1 MVIIPPAVLN
11 PPYDFMP
18 CPDRAGLIDRRMRL
32 QLQQSLEYLQ
42 QCAAEQLAL
51 PLPGLMQVVADMER
65 GLRYPAST
73 FGLYYE
79 LASALMDG
87 NRKEAI
93 GLDQSLAAEV
103 PYEDDEIHVLT
114 LDDVPEPSNRAR
126 YQRLMSTDT
135 SAPLRIVSPPAGQS
149 GKFKRLYQDSL
160 DRLGTT
166 DPALYHEVK
175 AIVRDVILVAGD
187 ASQTYQF
194 AGGSSYMLWGA
205 LFINASMHGDF
216 PAIAEAI
223 AHESAHSLLF
233 GFTIDEPLVENPDED
248 KFVSP
253 LRVDP
258 RPMDGIYH
266 ATYVSARMHLAMNR
280 LLATESLSCGERAWT
295 EKAMDEDAENFRK
308 GDATVCSSARLTQ
321 TGLRLMEGA
330 RAYMAPF
337 LAA

>member
-1 MVIIPPAVLN
+1 MVIIPSAVLN
-11 PPYDFMP
+11 PLYDFMP

-87 NRKEAI
+87 NQKEAL
-93 GLDQSLAAEV
+93 GLDQALAAEV
-103 PYEDDEIHVLT
+103 PFLDDEIRVLT
-114 LDDVPEPSNRAR
+114 LDEVPSPAL

-135 SAPLRIVSPPAGQS
+135 SAPLRIVSPPVEQADN
-149 GKFKRLYQDSL
+149 FKRLYQNSL
-160 DRLGTT
+160 ERLNTT

-233 GFTIDEPLVENPDED
+233 GFTIDEALVENPDED

-280 LLATESLSCGERAWT
+280 LLATDSLSSSERAWT
-295 EKAMDEDAENFRK
+295 QKAMDEDAANFRK
-308 GDATVCSSARLTQ
+308 GDATVSSSAQLTQ
-321 TGLRLMEGA
+321 TGLRLMEEA
-330 RAYMAPF
+330 RAYMTQF

>member
-1 MVIIPPAVLN
+1 MTPSAVLN
-11 PPYDFMP
+11 PAYDFMP

-32 QLQQSLEYLQ
+32 QLQHSLQYLQ

-51 PLPGLMQVVADMER
+51 TLPGLIQVVAGMEQ

-79 LASALMDG
+79 LASALLDG
-87 NRKEAI
+87 NQAQAL
-93 GLDQSLAAEV
+93 GLDQELAAEV
-103 PYEDDEIHVLT
+103 AFDDDDIHVLT
-114 LDDVPEPSNRAR
+114 LDDIPNPANRAR
-126 YQRLMSTDT
+126 YQRLMNTDP
-135 SAPLRIVSPPAGQS
+135 SAPLKIVSTQASQGET
-149 GKFKRLYQDSL
+149 FKRFYQDSL
-160 DRLGTT
+160 ERLSKT
-166 DPALYHEVK
+166 DPVIYNEVK
-175 AIVRDVILVAGD
+175 GIVRDVILVAGD

-233 GFTIDEPLVENPDED
+233 GFTIDEPLVENPDDD
-248 KFVSP
+248 KFASP

-266 ATYVSARMHLAMNR
+266 ATYVSARMHLAMHR
-280 LLATESLSCGERAWT
+280 LLATDSLSLDERAWSQ
-295 EKAMDEDAENFRK
+295 KAMDEDAENFRK
-308 GDATVCSSARLTQ
+308 GEATVASSAQLTE
-321 TGLRLMEGA
+321 TGLALMDGA

-337 LAA
+337 LAR